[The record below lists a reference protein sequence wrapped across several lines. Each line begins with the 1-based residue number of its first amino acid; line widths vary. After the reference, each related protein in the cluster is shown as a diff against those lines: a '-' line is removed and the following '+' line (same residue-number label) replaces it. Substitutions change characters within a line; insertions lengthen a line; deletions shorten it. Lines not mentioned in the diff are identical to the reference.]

1 MASTRSFGLAVLA
14 LGLSLALLGACAT
27 DPETTAE
34 AEPIAV
40 EPVEEG
46 ILVRVEPVRAEPMSA
61 LYSTSATLR
70 AYQRATV
77 TARTRGV
84 VRRLVVEEGARVAAG
99 QALAHLEDDE
109 QKIAAE
115 RDHATLET
123 RQWEFER
130 AEKLYLQTLVSEEA
144 FETARREKRDAEQAA
159 ALAELELSRTVVRAP
174 FRGVVLR
181 RHLDVGNSVSD
192 GTPVYD
198 LADVD
203 RLLADVNVPERHV
216 GRLEARQAVR
226 LTVDATSEM
235 VEAVIERIAPAV
247 DVETG
252 TVRVTLTLAG
262 TEILRPGSFVRVDIV
277 TDTHPEALVVPRSAL
292 MAEGRRWMLY
302 AVDDDGAR
310 VRQVQVSL
318 GFEDGDRVEV
328 LGADGAAALA
338 PGRRVV
344 VAGVGALSDGAA
356 IEIDPG
362 SGPGGSSESGDVA
375 P

>member
-1 MASTRSFGLAVLA
+1 MPGQWRVSLVL
-14 LGLSLALLGACAT
+14 
-27 DPETTAE
+27 
-34 AEPIAV
+34 
-40 EPVEEG
+40 
-46 ILVRVEPVRAEPMSA
+46 
-61 LYSTSATLR
+61 
-70 AYQRATV
+70 
-77 TARTRGV
+77 
-84 VRRLVVEEGARVAAG
+84 RLVSPAV
-99 QALAHLEDDE
+99 
-109 QKIAAE
+109 
-115 RDHATLET
+115 
-123 RQWEFER
+123 
-130 AEKLYLQTLVSEEA
+130 
-144 FETARREKRDAEQAA
+144 
-159 ALAELELSRTVVRAP
+159 
-174 FRGVVLR
+174 
-181 RHLDVGNSVSD
+181 
-192 GTPVYD
+192 
-198 LADVD
+198 
-203 RLLADVNVPERHV
+203 RHV